1 MRRIL
6 AIIVHN
12 WPLKIAA
19 VLLATLLYSGVVLSE
34 NVQTFGG
41 SVPIQPFRQP
51 SNAVIVGNLPSV
63 TNVRYVA
70 PRDVAGRLSRDGFRA
85 TIDLSSA
92 SPTPDNP
99 FVTVR
104 VDLQYADDRVRIL
117 DYSPQ
122 VISVQLDPLVA
133 KTVPVSVDQGPVP
146 SGLQAGTPI
155 LSATSVEVSGP
166 DSVVRQV
173 AAAQARV
180 LIQPSAID
188 VDQDVPLVA
197 VDQLGNEVGPAD
209 LKPDQVHVTIRVT
222 GLTATKTVPVT
233 PVLTGRPADGYEI
246 VSIDVSPSVVTLSG
260 DADALAA
267 VTQVATSG
275 VSVGGARNDVAATAP
290 IAPPA
295 GIESISGS
303 DVRVTVRVRAVRAS
317 RTFAIGIRLT
327 GARSDRTYALST
339 PQVSATLG
347 GTVSVL
353 DGLAASSLVAIADVG
368 GLSLGDHT
376 VRLAFRPPAGT
387 SLVSLAPATVVVTV
401 AAPPPAPTATP
412 VPTVAP
418 SGP

>member
-1 MRRIL
+1 MRRVL
-6 AIIVHN
+6 AIVVHN

-34 NVQTFGG
+34 NVQSFAG
-41 SVPIQPFRQP
+41 SIPIQPFRQP
-51 SNAVIVGNLPSV
+51 ANAVIVGNLPSV

-92 SPTPDNP
+92 TPTTDNP

-122 VISVQLDPLVA
+122 VISVQLDPLVS
-133 KTVPVSVDQGPVP
+133 KTVPVTVDQGPVP
-146 SGLQAGTPI
+146 SGLQASAPL
-155 LSATSVEVSGP
+155 LSATSVDVSGP

-180 LIQPSAID
+180 LIQPSGID

-209 LKPDQVHVTIRVT
+209 LNPGQVHVTIRVN

-233 PVLTGRPADGYEI
+233 PVLAGRPADGYEI
-246 VSIDVSPSVVTLSG
+246 ASIDVSPSVVTLSG
-260 DADALAA
+260 DADLLAA
-267 VTQVATSG
+267 VSEIATGGISI
-275 VSVGGARNDVAATAP
+275 GGAKDDVASTAP
-290 IAPPA
+290 LAPPA
-295 GIESISGS
+295 GVVSISGS
-303 DVRVTVRVRAVRAS
+303 DVRVTVRIRAVRAT
-317 RTFAIGIRLT
+317 RAFGVGIRLT
-327 GARSDRTYALST
+327 GTRSDRTYALST

-347 GTVSVL
+347 GTVGVL
-353 DGLAASSLVAIADVG
+353 DSVAATSLVAVADVS
-368 GLSLGDHT
+368 GLSQGEHT
-376 VRLAFRPPAGT
+376 IRLAFRNPPGT
-387 SLVSLAPATVVVTV
+387 TLVSLAPSTIVVTV
-401 AAPPPAPTATP
+401 SAPAPPSTPAPTASP
-412 VPTVAP
+412 AP